1 MNEKHEI
8 EEGQAFTIDMFHR
21 EDAAGVSRLFRAVY
35 GEGYPARIVY
45 NQAELIEAFD
55 KRMNIPAVA
64 RTEKGDI
71 ISYCALYRSA
81 PNPNL
86 YEMGRALVLPSYR
99 GGSILLKLTLLL
111 YEAAARQNIDAVFL
125 EAVCNHAYSQKI
137 AADAFGGDSETA
149 IEIDLMPKEAFVT
162 EKSAS
167 GRVAS
172 MLMFAIFKY
181 NSQTIYIPKKYKD
194 QVDYILSA
202 KNIRLN
208 NKNTYL
214 ESSGD
219 APSDLKTAFSTEVYD
234 FAKVARITFSET
246 GADFKRVFE
255 KIEEEILLQHMI
267 VIQVWLKLT
276 TPWIGS
282 VVDIL
287 RSKGYFLGG
296 VLPKWF
302 GDDGLLMQKVIGR
315 PSWDGINLYSERAAN
330 ILNFIKADWEEVGI
344 AFNHQQS

>member
-1 MNEKHEI
+1 MNQKCEI
-8 EEGQAFTIDMFHR
+8 EEGQAFTIDMFRR

-45 NQAELIEAFD
+45 NPAELVDALD
-55 KRMNIPAVA
+55 KRVNIPAVA

-111 YEAAARQNIDAVFL
+111 YEAAERQNIDAVFL
-125 EAVCNHAYSQKI
+125 EAVCNHTYSQKI
-137 AADAFGGDSETA
+137 AADAFGADSETA
-149 IEIDLMPKEAFVT
+149 IEIDLMPKEAYVT

-167 GRVAS
+167 GRVAA
-172 MLMFAIFKY
+172 MLMFAIYKQ
-181 NSQTIYIPKKYKD
+181 NSQAIYIPSKYKE
-194 QVDYILSA
+194 QLDYIFSA

-208 NKNTYL
+208 DKNIYL
-214 ESSGD
+214 ESLGN
-219 APSDLKTAFSTEVYD
+219 APSYLKSAFSMEVYD
-234 FAKVARITFSET
+234 FAKVARIAFSET
-246 GADFKRVFE
+246 GSDFERVFE
-255 KIEEEILLQHMI
+255 KIEDEMLLQNMI

-282 VVDIL
+282 IVDIL

-302 GDDGLLMQKVIGR
+302 GDYGLLMQKVIGQP
-315 PSWDGINLYSERAAN
+315 PSWDGINLYSERAVN
-330 ILNFIKADWEEVGI
+330 ILNFIKADCK
-344 AFNHQQS
+344 A